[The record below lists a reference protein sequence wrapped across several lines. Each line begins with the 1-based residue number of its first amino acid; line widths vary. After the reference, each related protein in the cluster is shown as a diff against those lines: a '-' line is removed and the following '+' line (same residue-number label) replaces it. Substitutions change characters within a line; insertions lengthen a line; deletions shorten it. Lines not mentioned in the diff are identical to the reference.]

1 MLPEIMNLNE
11 FEVGVSG
18 THRNR
23 EVFLCR
29 KGVTVQEAM
38 DYGDTFIMVLLQS
51 GYRASV
57 WVMRGELPLVS
68 TWDWDDD
75 KRIQQL
81 INMACRINTDLHDT
95 ETTFINT
102 TGPNPVVSY
111 TTEGGGA
118 A

>member
-1 MLPEIMNLNE
+1 MLPEIMNQNR
-11 FEVGVSG
+11 FEVGVGG

-29 KGVTVQEAM
+29 EGVTVQEAM
-38 DYGDTFIMVLLQS
+38 DTGDTFIMIGLQQ
-51 GYRASV
+51 GYRALV
-57 WVMRGELPLVS
+57 WVMSSASNLMT

-75 KRIQQL
+75 ERIQKL
-81 INMACRINTDLHDT
+81 INMACRINTEQHDT
-95 ETTFINT
+95 ETTFIDT
-102 TGPNPVVSY
+102 TGPNPVVAY